1 MLTIRNAY
9 LSYPDRKI
17 VLKKLN
23 LNIKTGECVVLTGI
37 SGSGKS
43 SILNLING
51 LATRYDNCKISG
63 EVLFQHHDIVKLELY
78 QIAQLIA
85 SVFQNPKT
93 SFFNVNTTMEL
104 LFFLENNGVPRQEM
118 QKRLSDL
125 LNLFPIANLLNRNI
139 FELSGGERQILSI
152 ATAYISGV
160 QCVLLDEPSAN
171 LDSKYIKIVAKML
184 AILKKRGVTLLVAEH
199 RLYYLMDVADRVLVV
214 ANGTISQ
221 EYSIS
226 KFKQLSEKKLYAMGL
241 RTRQEVQLKP
251 FSPMTSGEFYIKS
264 LYKKLINHQILK
276 IRDLS
281 LKKGNIYGVV
291 GLNGSGK
298 TSLIK
303 ALLGVDKKCQVA
315 IYLDDKLLSTRQR
328 IKLSSWVMQD
338 VNNQL
343 FTDSVM
349 AEIKLGIGNISVDK
363 LNQVIKKLKLSSLL
377 DRHPLSLSV
386 GQKQRVAI
394 ASTILSQKT
403 LLYFDEP
410 TSGMDYLNMIAISK
424 LLRDSST
431 NNNIIII
438 VSHDV
443 EFLNQ
448 TVDHVIKLSSNL

>member
-241 RTRQEVQLKP
+241 RTREEVQLKP

-363 LNQVIKKLKLSSLL
+363 INQVIKKLKLSSLL

-448 TVDHVIKLSSNL
+448 TVDHVIKLSSN

>member
-264 LYKKLINHQILK
+264 LYKKLINHQVLK

-281 LKKGNIYGVV
+281 LKKGNIYGIV

-363 LNQVIKKLKLSSLL
+363 INQVIKKLKLSSLL

-448 TVDHVIKLSSNL
+448 TVDHVIKLSSN

>member
-17 VLKKLN
+17 VLKNLN

-63 EVLFQHHDIVKLELY
+63 EVLFQHHDTVKLELY

-343 FTDSVM
+343 FTDNVM
-349 AEIKLGIGNISVDK
+349 AEIKLGTGNISADK
-363 LNQVIKKLKLSSLL
+363 VNQVIKKLKLSSLL

-448 TVDHVIKLSSNL
+448 TVDHVIKLSSNG

>member
-363 LNQVIKKLKLSSLL
+363 INQVIKKLKLSSLL

-448 TVDHVIKLSSNL
+448 TVDHVIKLSSN

>member
-17 VLKKLN
+17 VLKNLN

-104 LFFLENNGVPRQEM
+104 LFFLENNGVPRHEM

-349 AEIKLGIGNISVDK
+349 AEIKLGTGNISVDK
-363 LNQVIKKLKLSSLL
+363 INQVIKKLKLSSLL

>member
-17 VLKKLN
+17 VLKNLN

-363 LNQVIKKLKLSSLL
+363 INQVIKKLKLSSLL

-431 NNNIIII
+431 NNNIILI

-448 TVDHVIKLSSNL
+448 TVDHVIKLSSN

>member
-214 ANGTISQ
+214 AMVPLVKN
-221 EYSIS
+221 
-226 KFKQLSEKKLYAMGL
+226 
-241 RTRQEVQLKP
+241 
-251 FSPMTSGEFYIKS
+251 
-264 LYKKLINHQILK
+264 IL
-276 IRDLS
+276 
-281 LKKGNIYGVV
+281 
-291 GLNGSGK
+291 
-298 TSLIK
+298 
-303 ALLGVDKKCQVA
+303 
-315 IYLDDKLLSTRQR
+315 
-328 IKLSSWVMQD
+328 
-338 VNNQL
+338 
-343 FTDSVM
+343 
-349 AEIKLGIGNISVDK
+349 
-363 LNQVIKKLKLSSLL
+363 
-377 DRHPLSLSV
+377 
-386 GQKQRVAI
+386 
-394 ASTILSQKT
+394 
-403 LLYFDEP
+403 
-410 TSGMDYLNMIAISK
+410 
-424 LLRDSST
+424 
-431 NNNIIII
+431 
-438 VSHDV
+438 
-443 EFLNQ
+443 FLN
-448 TVDHVIKLSSNL
+448 LSN

>member
-349 AEIKLGIGNISVDK
+349 AEIKLGTGNISVDK
-363 LNQVIKKLKLSSLL
+363 INQVIKKLKLSSLL

>member
-363 LNQVIKKLKLSSLL
+363 INQVIKKLKLSSLL

-431 NNNIIII
+431 NNNIILI

-448 TVDHVIKLSSNL
+448 TVDHVIKLSSN

>member
-17 VLKKLN
+17 VLKNLN
-23 LNIKTGECVVLTGI
+23 LTIKTGECVVLTGI

-51 LATRYDNCKISG
+51 LATRYDNCKIGG

-104 LFFLENNGVPRQEM
+104 LFFLENNGVSRQEM

-226 KFKQLSEKKLYAMGL
+226 KFKQLSEKQLYAMGL

-448 TVDHVIKLSSNL
+448 TVDHVIKLSSNG

>member
-17 VLKKLN
+17 VLKNLN

-63 EVLFQHHDIVKLELY
+63 EVLFQHHDTVKLELY

-104 LFFLENNGVPRQEM
+104 LFFLENNGVSRQEM

-349 AEIKLGIGNISVDK
+349 AEIKLGTGNISVDK
-363 LNQVIKKLKLSSLL
+363 INQVIKKLKLSSLL

-448 TVDHVIKLSSNL
+448 TVDHVIKLSSN

>member
-17 VLKKLN
+17 VLKNLN

-349 AEIKLGIGNISVDK
+349 AEIKLGTGNISVDK
-363 LNQVIKKLKLSSLL
+363 INQVIKKLKLSSLL

>member
-17 VLKKLN
+17 VLKNLN

-221 EYSIS
+221 EYSVS

-349 AEIKLGIGNISVDK
+349 AEIKLGTGNISVDK
-363 LNQVIKKLKLSSLL
+363 INQVIKKLKLSSLL

-448 TVDHVIKLSSNL
+448 TVDHVIKLSSN

>member
-104 LFFLENNGVPRQEM
+104 IFFLENNGVPRQEM

-264 LYKKLINHQILK
+264 LYKKLINHQVLK

-281 LKKGNIYGVV
+281 LKKGNIYGIV

-363 LNQVIKKLKLSSLL
+363 INQVIKKLKLSSLL

-448 TVDHVIKLSSNL
+448 TVDHVIKLSSN

>member
-17 VLKKLN
+17 VLKNLN

-51 LATRYDNCKISG
+51 LATRYDNCKING

-349 AEIKLGIGNISVDK
+349 AEIKLGTGNISVDK
-363 LNQVIKKLKLSSLL
+363 INQVIKKLKLSSLL

-448 TVDHVIKLSSNL
+448 TVDHVIKLSSN

>member
-17 VLKKLN
+17 VLKNLN

-63 EVLFQHHDIVKLELY
+63 EVLFQHHDTVKLELY

>member
-17 VLKKLN
+17 VLKNLN
-23 LNIKTGECVVLTGI
+23 LTIKTGECVVLTGI

-51 LATRYDNCKISG
+51 LATRYDNCKIGG

-104 LFFLENNGVPRQEM
+104 LFFLENNGVSRQEM

-349 AEIKLGIGNISVDK
+349 AEIKLGTGNISVDK
-363 LNQVIKKLKLSSLL
+363 INQVIKKLKLSSLL

-448 TVDHVIKLSSNL
+448 TVDHVIKLSSN

>member
-17 VLKKLN
+17 VLKNLN

-349 AEIKLGIGNISVDK
+349 AEIKLGTVNISVDK
-363 LNQVIKKLKLSSLL
+363 INQVIKKLKLSSLL

-448 TVDHVIKLSSNL
+448 TVDHVIKLSSN

>member
-17 VLKKLN
+17 VLKNLN

-104 LFFLENNGVPRQEM
+104 LFFLENNGVSRQEM

-221 EYSIS
+221 EYSVS

-349 AEIKLGIGNISVDK
+349 AEIKLGIENISVDK

>member
-17 VLKKLN
+17 VLKKSN

-276 IRDLS
+276 IIDLS

-349 AEIKLGIGNISVDK
+349 AEIKLEIGNISVDK
-363 LNQVIKKLKLSSLL
+363 INQVIKKLKLSSLL

-448 TVDHVIKLSSNL
+448 TVDHVIKLSSN

>member
-17 VLKKLN
+17 VLKNLN

-343 FTDSVM
+343 FTDNVM

-363 LNQVIKKLKLSSLL
+363 INQVIKKLKLSSLL

-448 TVDHVIKLSSNL
+448 TVDHVIKLSSN

>member
-17 VLKKLN
+17 VLKNLN

-343 FTDSVM
+343 FTDNVM
-349 AEIKLGIGNISVDK
+349 AEIKLGTGNISVDK
-363 LNQVIKKLKLSSLL
+363 INQVIKKLKLSSLL

>member
-17 VLKKLN
+17 VLKNLN

-349 AEIKLGIGNISVDK
+349 AEIKLGTGNISADK
-363 LNQVIKKLKLSSLL
+363 INQVIKKLKLSSLL

-448 TVDHVIKLSSNL
+448 TVDHVIKLSSN

>member
-1 MLTIRNAY
+1 MLMIRNAY

-17 VLKKLN
+17 VLKNLN
-23 LNIKTGECVVLTGI
+23 LTIKTGECVVLTGI

-51 LATRYDNCKISG
+51 LATRYDNCKIGG

-349 AEIKLGIGNISVDK
+349 AEIKLGTGNISVDK
-363 LNQVIKKLKLSSLL
+363 INQVIKKLKLSSLL

-448 TVDHVIKLSSNL
+448 TVDHVIKLSSN

>member
-1 MLTIRNAY
+1 
-9 LSYPDRKI
+9 
-17 VLKKLN
+17 
-23 LNIKTGECVVLTGI
+23 
-37 SGSGKS
+37 
-43 SILNLING
+43 
-51 LATRYDNCKISG
+51 
-63 EVLFQHHDIVKLELY
+63 
-78 QIAQLIA
+78 
-85 SVFQNPKT
+85 
-93 SFFNVNTTMEL
+93 
-104 LFFLENNGVPRQEM
+104 M

>member
-17 VLKKLN
+17 VLKNLN

-104 LFFLENNGVPRQEM
+104 LFFLENNGVPRHEM

-363 LNQVIKKLKLSSLL
+363 INQVIKKLKLSSLL

-448 TVDHVIKLSSNL
+448 TVDHVIKLSSN

>member
-17 VLKKLN
+17 VLKNLN

-276 IRDLS
+276 IIDLS

-349 AEIKLGIGNISVDK
+349 AEIKLGTGNISVDK
-363 LNQVIKKLKLSSLL
+363 INQVIKKLKLSSLL

-448 TVDHVIKLSSNL
+448 TVDHVIKLSSN

>member
-104 LFFLENNGVPRQEM
+104 LFFLENNGVPRHEM

-315 IYLDDKLLSTRQR
+315 IYLDAKLLSTRQR

-349 AEIKLGIGNISVDK
+349 AEIKLGTGNISVDK
-363 LNQVIKKLKLSSLL
+363 INQVIKKLKLSSLL

-410 TSGMDYLNMIAISK
+410 TSGMDYLNMMAISK

-448 TVDHVIKLSSNL
+448 TVDHVIKLSSN

>member
-17 VLKKLN
+17 VLKNLN

-104 LFFLENNGVPRQEM
+104 LFFLENNGVPRHEM

-214 ANGTISQ
+214 DNGTISQ

-349 AEIKLGIGNISVDK
+349 AEIKLGTGNISVDK
-363 LNQVIKKLKLSSLL
+363 INQVIKKLKLSSLL

-448 TVDHVIKLSSNL
+448 TVDHVIKLSSN

>member
-17 VLKKLN
+17 VLKNLN

-104 LFFLENNGVPRQEM
+104 LFFLENNGVPRHEM

-349 AEIKLGIGNISVDK
+349 AEIKLGTVNISVDK
-363 LNQVIKKLKLSSLL
+363 INQVIKKLKLSSLL

-448 TVDHVIKLSSNL
+448 TVDHVIKLSSN

>member
-17 VLKKLN
+17 VLKNLN

-363 LNQVIKKLKLSSLL
+363 INQVIKKLKLSSLL

-448 TVDHVIKLSSNL
+448 TVDHVIKLSSNG

>member
-1 MLTIRNAY
+1 MLMIRNAY

-17 VLKKLN
+17 VLKNLN
-23 LNIKTGECVVLTGI
+23 LTIKTGECVVLTGI

-51 LATRYDNCKISG
+51 LATRYDNCKIGG

-104 LFFLENNGVPRQEM
+104 LFFLENNGVSRQEM

-349 AEIKLGIGNISVDK
+349 AEIKLGTGNISVDK
-363 LNQVIKKLKLSSLL
+363 INQVIKKLKLSSLL

-424 LLRDSST
+424 LLRDSSN

-448 TVDHVIKLSSNL
+448 TVDHVIKLSSN

>member
-17 VLKKLN
+17 VLKNLN

-104 LFFLENNGVPRQEM
+104 LFFLENNGVSRQEM

-363 LNQVIKKLKLSSLL
+363 INQVIKKLKLSSLL

-448 TVDHVIKLSSNL
+448 TVDHVIKLSSN

>member
-1 MLTIRNAY
+1 MLMIRNAY

-17 VLKKLN
+17 VLKNLN

-303 ALLGVDKKCQVA
+303 SLLGVDKKCQVA
-315 IYLDDKLLSTRQR
+315 IYLDHKLLSTRQR

-349 AEIKLGIGNISVDK
+349 AEIKLGTGNISVDK
-363 LNQVIKKLKLSSLL
+363 INQVIKKLKLSSLL

>member
-1 MLTIRNAY
+1 MLMIRNAY

-17 VLKKLN
+17 VLKNLN
-23 LNIKTGECVVLTGI
+23 LTIKTGECVVLTGI

-51 LATRYDNCKISG
+51 LATRYDNCKIGG

-104 LFFLENNGVPRQEM
+104 LFFLENNGVSRQEM

-226 KFKQLSEKKLYAMGL
+226 KFKQLSEKQLYAMGL

-448 TVDHVIKLSSNL
+448 TVDHVIKLSSNG

>member
-17 VLKKLN
+17 VLKKSN

-291 GLNGSGK
+291 GLDGSGK

-363 LNQVIKKLKLSSLL
+363 INQVIKKLKLSSLL

-448 TVDHVIKLSSNL
+448 TVDHVIKLSSN

>member
-17 VLKKLN
+17 VLKNLN

-104 LFFLENNGVPRQEM
+104 LFFLENNGVPRHEM

-241 RTRQEVQLKP
+241 RTREEVQLKP

-281 LKKGNIYGVV
+281 LNKGNIYGVV

-363 LNQVIKKLKLSSLL
+363 INQVIKKLKLSSLL

-448 TVDHVIKLSSNL
+448 TVDHVIKLSSN